1 MSYRNQQ
8 PAVIVVQIAH
18 HDKHP
23 GPCVAEF
30 LATFQHQAIA
40 PALVTEVR
48 AWAKGLNLTKDSSA
62 DRHKAYAMC
71 RALERFVLEE
81 MGYHGEG
88 YL

>member
-8 PAVIVVQIAH
+8 PSVKVVQIAH

-30 LATFQHQAIA
+30 LATFQHQAIR

-48 AWAKGLNLTKDSSA
+48 DWAKGLKLSKDSSE
-62 DRHKAYAMC
+62 DRHKAYEMC
-71 RALERFVLEE
+71 RALERFVLAD
-81 MGYHGEG
+81 MGYDGEG